1 MGKYVLKRIGLAF
14 VTVFLITAAIFF
26 MTHVLPGNPAERI
39 LGNTAER
46 ANVIALEKQLGI
58 DKPLLSQYWTWLSDT
73 LSGDLGDSIQFS
85 VGGIGIDGGST
96 PVTEILLP
104 ALGYSLRL
112 AALAFIVVV
121 PLSIVGGVLAGV
133 NRGKRIDRILTV
145 GGLSAAVVPEFVW
158 AVILAFFVGVKL
170 QWLPVNAFPDTP
182 DPGFFTVIHHLILPA
197 LALMLVLFGYISRI
211 ARAGVIDAYDSDYVR
226 TAILKGLSQRKAV
239 TRHILR
245 NALLPT
251 IAVIASQIPY
261 LIGGLVAVEI
271 VFNYPGFGGLLRT
284 SVQFRDYPVLQ
295 AAVLI
300 IGLVIVSAQLI
311 ADILFAVF
319 NPRIRQK
326 IEQ

>member
-1 MGKYVLKRIGLAF
+1 MGKYVLKRIGLAL

-46 ANVIALEKQLGI
+46 ANVEALEKALGI
-58 DKPLLSQYWTWLSDT
+58 DKPLLTQYWKWLSDT
-73 LSGDLGDSIQFS
+73 ATGDLGGSIQFS
-85 VGGIGIDGGST
+85 VGAIGTESGT
-96 PVTEILLP
+96 PVTEVLLP

-112 AALAFIVVV
+112 AALAFVFVV
-121 PLSIVGGVLAGV
+121 PLSIAGGVLAGV

-158 AVILAFFVGVKL
+158 AVILAFVIGVQL
-170 QWLPVNAFPDTP
+170 GWLPVNAYPDAP

-211 ARAGVIDAYDSDYVR
+211 ARAGVIEAYDSDYVR
-226 TAILKGLSQRKAV
+226 TAVLKGLSQRKAV

-251 IAVIASQIPY
+251 IAVVASQVPY

-271 VFNYPGFGGLLRT
+271 VFNYPGFGGLLLD
-284 SVQFRDYPVLQ
+284 SVNYRDYPVLQ
-295 AAVLI
+295 ASVLI
-300 IGLVIVSAQLI
+300 IGTVIVTVQLI
-311 ADILFAVF
+311 ADILFAIL

>member
-1 MGKYVLKRIGLAF
+1 VGKYVLKRIGLAL
-14 VTVFLITAAIFF
+14 VTVFLVTAAIFF
-26 MTHVLPGNPAERI
+26 MTNVLPGNPAERI

-46 ANVIALEKQLGI
+46 ANVIALEKELGL
-58 DKPLLSQYWTWLSDT
+58 DKPLLTRYWNWLSDT
-73 LSGDLGDSIQFS
+73 LSGNLGES
-85 VGGIGIDGGST
+85 VQYRS

-104 ALGYSLRL
+104 SLGYSLRL
-112 AALAFIVVV
+112 AALAFILVV
-121 PLSIVGGVLAGV
+121 PLSIIGGVLAGV
-133 NRGKRIDRILTV
+133 KRGKRVDRILTV

-158 AVILAFFVGVKL
+158 AVILAFVVGVQL
-170 QWLPVNAFPDTP
+170 EWLPVNAYPDTP
-182 DPGFFTVIHHLILPA
+182 DAGFFTVIYHLILPA

-226 TAILKGLSQRKAV
+226 TAVLKGLTQRKAV

-251 IAVIASQIPY
+251 IAVVASQVPY

-271 VFNYPGFGGLLRT
+271 VFNYPGFGGLLLD
-284 SVQFRDYPVLQ
+284 SVNFRDYPVLQ
-295 AAVLI
+295 ASVLI
-300 IGLVIVSAQLI
+300 IGTVIVSVQLI
-311 ADILFAVF
+311 ADILFAVL

>member
-1 MGKYVLKRIGLAF
+1 MGKYVLKRIGLAL

-46 ANVIALEKQLGI
+46 ANVIALEKELGI
-58 DKPLLSQYWTWLSDT
+58 DKPLLTQYWKWLSDT
-73 LSGDLGDSIQFS
+73 ASGDLGGSIQFS
-85 VGGIGIDGGST
+85 VCAIGTESGT
-96 PVTEILLP
+96 PVTEVLLP

-121 PLSIVGGVLAGV
+121 PLSIAGGVLAGV

-158 AVILAFFVGVKL
+158 AVILAFVVGVKFH
-170 QWLPVNAFPDTP
+170 WLPVNAFPDTP
-182 DPGFFTVIHHLILPA
+182 NPGFFTVIYHLILPA
-197 LALMLVLFGYISRI
+197 FALMLVLFGYISRI
-211 ARAGVIDAYDSDYVR
+211 ARAGVIEAYDSDYVR
-226 TAILKGLSQRKAV
+226 TAVLKGLTQRKAV

-251 IAVIASQIPY
+251 IAVVASQIPY

-284 SVQFRDYPVLQ
+284 SVQYRDYPVLQ
-295 AAVLI
+295 ASVLI
-300 IGLVIVSAQLI
+300 IGLVIVSVQLI
-311 ADILFAVF
+311 ADVLFAVL

>member
-1 MGKYVLKRIGLAF
+1 MGKYVLKRIGLAL

-46 ANVIALEKQLGI
+46 ANVEALEKALGI
-58 DKPLLSQYWTWLSDT
+58 DKPLLTQYWKWLSDT
-73 LSGDLGDSIQFS
+73 ASGDLGGSIQFS
-85 VGGIGIDGGST
+85 VGAIGTENGT
-96 PVTEILLP
+96 PVTEVLLP

-121 PLSIVGGVLAGV
+121 PLSIAGGVLAGV

-158 AVILAFFVGVKL
+158 AVILAFVVGVQL
-170 QWLPVNAFPDTP
+170 HWLPVNAYPDTP
-182 DPGFFTVIHHLILPA
+182 NPGFFTVIHHLILPA
-197 LALMLVLFGYISRI
+197 IALMLVLFGYISRI
-211 ARAGVIDAYDSDYVR
+211 ARAGVIEAYDSDYVR
-226 TAILKGLSQRKAV
+226 TAVLKGLSQRKAV

-251 IAVIASQIPY
+251 IAVVASQIPY

-284 SVQFRDYPVLQ
+284 SVQYRDYPVLQ
-295 AAVLI
+295 ASVLI
-300 IGLVIVSAQLI
+300 IGLVIVSVQLI
-311 ADILFAVF
+311 ADVLFAVL

>member
-1 MGKYVLKRIGLAF
+1 VGKYVLKRIGLAL
-14 VTVFLITAAIFF
+14 VTVFLVTAAIFF
-26 MTHVLPGNPAERI
+26 MTNILPGNPAERI

-46 ANVIALEKQLGI
+46 ANVIALEKELGL
-58 DKPLLSQYWTWLSDT
+58 DKPLVTRYWNWLSDT
-73 LSGDLGDSIQFS
+73 LSGNLGES
-85 VGGIGIDGGST
+85 VQYRA

-104 ALGYSLRL
+104 SLGYSLRL
-112 AALAFIVVV
+112 AALAFVLVV
-121 PLSIVGGVLAGV
+121 PLSILGGVLAGV
-133 NRGKRIDRILTV
+133 KRGKRVDRILTV

-158 AVILAFFVGVKL
+158 AVILAFVVGVQL

-182 DPGFFTVIHHLILPA
+182 NPGFFTVIYHLILPA

-211 ARAGVIDAYDSDYVR
+211 ARAGVIEAYDSDYVR
-226 TAILKGLSQRKAV
+226 TAVLKGLTQRKAV

-251 IAVIASQIPY
+251 IAVVASQVPY

-271 VFNYPGFGGLLRT
+271 VFNYPGFGGLLLD
-284 SVQFRDYPVLQ
+284 SVNFRDYPVLQ
-295 AAVLI
+295 ASVLI
-300 IGLVIVSAQLI
+300 IGTVIVTVQLI
-311 ADILFAVF
+311 ADILFAIL

>member
-14 VTVFLITAAIFF
+14 VTVFLVTAAIFF
-26 MTHVLPGNPAERI
+26 MTNVLPGNPAERI

-46 ANVIALEKQLGI
+46 ANVIALEKELGL
-58 DKPLLSQYWTWLSDT
+58 DKPVVVQYWRWLSST
-73 LSGDLGDSIQFS
+73 VTGDLGESVQFRA
-85 VGGIGIDGGST
+85 

-112 AALAFIVVV
+112 AALAFLLVV
-121 PLSIVGGVLAGV
+121 PLSIVGGVVAGV
-133 NRGKRIDRILTV
+133 KRGKRTDRILTV

-158 AVILAFFVGVKL
+158 AVILAFLVGVQFEL
-170 QWLPVNAFPDTP
+170 LPVNAFPDEP
-182 DPGFFTVIHHLILPA
+182 NPSFFSVIYHLILPA

-211 ARAGVIDAYDSDYVR
+211 ARAGVIEAYDSDYVR
-226 TAILKGLSQRKAV
+226 TAVLKGLPQRKAV

-251 IAVIASQIPY
+251 IAVVASQVPY

-271 VFNYPGFGGLLRT
+271 VFNYPGFGGLLLD
-284 SVQFRDYPVLQ
+284 SVNFRDFPVLQ
-295 AAVLI
+295 ASVLI
-300 IGLVIVSAQLI
+300 IGTVIVTVQLI
-311 ADILFAVF
+311 ADILFAVL

>member
-1 MGKYVLKRIGLAF
+1 
-14 VTVFLITAAIFF
+14 
-26 MTHVLPGNPAERI
+26 MTNVLPGNPAERI

-46 ANVIALEKQLGI
+46 ANVIALEKELGL
-58 DKPLLSQYWTWLSDT
+58 DKPVLVRYWTWLSESV
-73 LSGDLGDSIQFS
+73 SGNLGESVQFRA
-85 VGGIGIDGGST
+85 

-112 AALAFIVVV
+112 AALAFIFVV
-121 PLSIVGGVLAGV
+121 PLSILGGVVAGV
-133 NRGKRIDRILTV
+133 RRGKRVDRILTV

-158 AVILAFFVGVKL
+158 AVILAFLVGVQFEL
-170 QWLPVNAFPDTP
+170 LPVNAYPDTP
-182 DPGFFTVIHHLILPA
+182 NPGFFTVIYHLILPA
-197 LALMLVLFGYISRI
+197 IALMLVLFGYISRI
-211 ARAGVIDAYDSDYVR
+211 ARAGVIEAYDSDYVR
-226 TAILKGLSQRKAV
+226 TAILKGLPQRTAV

-251 IAVIASQIPY
+251 IAVVASQIPY

-271 VFNYPGFGGLLRT
+271 VFNYPGFGGLLLD
-284 SVQFRDYPVLQ
+284 SVNFRDYPVLQ

-300 IGLVIVSAQLI
+300 IGTVIVTAQLI
-311 ADILFAVF
+311 ADILFAIL

>member
-1 MGKYVLKRIGLAF
+1 MGKYVLKRIGLAL

-46 ANVIALEKQLGI
+46 ANVIALEKELGI
-58 DKPLLSQYWTWLSDT
+58 DKPLLTQYWKWLSDT
-73 LSGDLGDSIQFS
+73 ASGDLGGSIQFS
-85 VGGIGIDGGST
+85 VGAIGTESGT
-96 PVTEILLP
+96 PVTEVLLP

-121 PLSIVGGVLAGV
+121 PLSIAGGVLAGV

-158 AVILAFFVGVKL
+158 AVILAFVVGVKFH
-170 QWLPVNAFPDTP
+170 WLPVNAFPDTP
-182 DPGFFTVIHHLILPA
+182 NPGFFTVIYHLILPA
-197 LALMLVLFGYISRI
+197 FALMLVLFGYISRI
-211 ARAGVIDAYDSDYVR
+211 ARAGVIEAYDSDYVR
-226 TAILKGLSQRKAV
+226 TAVLKGLTQRKAV

-251 IAVIASQIPY
+251 IAVVASQIPY

-284 SVQFRDYPVLQ
+284 SVQYRDYPVLQ
-295 AAVLI
+295 ASVLI
-300 IGLVIVSAQLI
+300 IGLVIVSVQLI
-311 ADILFAVF
+311 ADVLFAVL

>member
-1 MGKYVLKRIGLAF
+1 MGKYILKRIGLAL
-14 VTVFLITAAIFF
+14 VTIFLITAAIFF

-46 ANVIALEKQLGI
+46 ANVIALEKALGV
-58 DKPLLSQYWTWLSDT
+58 DKPLLAQYWKWLSDT
-73 LSGDLGDSIQFS
+73 ASGDLGGSIQFS
-85 VGGIGIDGGST
+85 VGAIGTEAGT
-96 PVTEILLP
+96 PVTEVLLP

-112 AALAFIVVV
+112 AAFAFIFVV
-121 PLSIVGGVLAGV
+121 PLSIAGGVLAGV
-133 NRGKRIDRILTV
+133 NRGKRIDRVLTV

-158 AVILAFFVGVKL
+158 AVILAFVVGVQL
-170 QWLPVNAFPDTP
+170 GWLPVNAYPDSP

-211 ARAGVIDAYDSDYVR
+211 ARAGVIEAYDSDYVR
-226 TAILKGLSQRKAV
+226 TAVLKGLSQRKAV

-251 IAVIASQIPY
+251 IAVVASQVPY

-271 VFNYPGFGGLLRT
+271 VFNYPGFGGLLLD
-284 SVQFRDYPVLQ
+284 SVNYRDYPVLQ
-295 AAVLI
+295 ASVLI
-300 IGLVIVSAQLI
+300 IGTVIVSVQLI
-311 ADILFAVF
+311 ADILFAVL